1 MSSQCSIFS
10 AYPWIQKIPGAGY
23 LFQWDV
29 AHKVLTDV
37 SDMMEENILKHKDTL
52 DVNEP
57 RDYIDMMLIEIESTK
72 DSSSSFYGQKG
83 LDSLKAGSIFF
94 RRME

>member
-1 MSSQCSIFS
+1 
-10 AYPWIQKIPGAGY
+10 
-23 LFQWDV
+23 
-29 AHKVLTDV
+29 
-37 SDMMEENILKHKDTL
+37 MMEENILKHKDTL

-94 RRME
+94 RSEKT